1 MRADAGFEVTVP
13 HPLSGGAQVLRVDR
27 RLLGSLLRVPLYVPS
42 LAAVLPFALAEAGG
56 GDFAAL
62 VALSTAV
69 GTRMT
74 ENFAVGMHFA
84 VICAEDLPRVTAA
97 RRAEAAATR
106 FGTHFVDLYAGA
118 CPAVATRPVP
128 DAFYDI
134 SRVEVPV
141 LLLSGGLD
149 PATPPRHGATVAHR
163 LGRARH
169 VVAPNLG
176 HGITGQSCAP
186 RLVTRFIRDGDFG
199 DLDFAC
205 LEQLPAARFFAPIES
220 EPARGAR

>member
-1 MRADAGFEVTVP
+1 
-13 HPLSGGAQVLRVDR
+13 
-27 RLLGSLLRVPLYVPS
+27 
-42 LAAVLPFALAEAGG
+42 
-56 GDFAAL
+56 
-62 VALSTAV
+62 
-69 GTRMT
+69 
-74 ENFAVGMHFA
+74 
-84 VICAEDLPRVTAA
+84 
-97 RRAEAAATR
+97 
-106 FGTHFVDLYAGA
+106 
-118 CPAVATRPVP
+118 
-128 DAFYDI
+128 
-134 SRVEVPV
+134 VEVPV

-149 PATPPRHGATVAHR
+149 PATPPRHGATVAQR

-169 VVAPNLG
+169 VVAPILG

>member
-1 MRADAGFEVTVP
+1 
-13 HPLSGGAQVLRVDR
+13 VLRVDR

-97 RRAEAAATR
+97 RRTEAAATR

-134 SRVEVPV
+134 GRVDVPV
-141 LLLSGGLD
+141 LVLSGGLD
-149 PATPPRHGATVAHR
+149 PATPPRHGAAVAER

-169 VVAPNLG
+169 VVAPSLG

-186 RLVTRFIRDGDFG
+186 RLVTRFIREGDFG

-220 EPARGAR
+220 DAARGAR